1 MKIAIRNNEVF
12 IDYAE
17 RFSDVEI
24 TAEPYN
30 YQIVS
35 ISDEIDIGEITYTDF
50 DISDSKYI
58 FNESRYNTRITAEK
72 EYVKNLEY
80 KTKID
85 KLIRQRYSVSDEIA
99 ILRQRDSKPEEYAEY
114 NAYCEECKAQA
125 KREIYKEE

>member
-30 YQIVS
+30 YQIAIVP
-35 ISDEIDIGEITYTDF
+35 DENDIGEITYTDF
-50 DISDSKYI
+50 DIVDRKYI
-58 FNESRYNTRITAEK
+58 FNESRYITRITAEK
-72 EYVKNLEY
+72 EMVNNLEY
-80 KTKID
+80 KTTID

-125 KREIYKEE
+125 KRELAKEV

>member
-24 TAEPYN
+24 ISEPYN
-30 YQIVS
+30 YQIAIVP
-35 ISDEIDIGEITYTDF
+35 DEIDIAEITYTDF
-50 DISDSKYI
+50 DIIDRKYI
-58 FNESRYNTRITAEK
+58 FNESRYNKRITAVK
-72 EYVKNLEY
+72 EMVNNLEY

-125 KREIYKEE
+125 KREVYKEV

>member
-1 MKIAIRNNEVF
+1 MKIAIRKNDLF
-12 IDYAE
+12 INYAD
-17 RFSDVEI
+17 RFNDDEI

-30 YQIVS
+30 YQIAIVPDNIS
-35 ISDEIDIGEITYTDF
+35 ITDITYADF
-50 DISDSKYI
+50 DIVDGKYI
-58 FNESRYNTRITAEK
+58 FSESRYNSRIIAEK
-72 EYVKNLEY
+72 EMVNNLEY

-125 KREIYKEE
+125 KSEVYKEE

>member
-1 MKIAIRNNEVF
+1 MKIAIRSNEIF

-30 YQIVS
+30 YQIA
-35 ISDEIDIGEITYTDF
+35 ILPDDIDKDKIIYTDF
-50 DISDSKYI
+50 DIIDGKYI
-58 FNESRYNTRITAEK
+58 FNDSRYNNRITAEK
-72 EYVKNLEY
+72 ETVKNLEY
-80 KTKID
+80 KTTID
-85 KLIRQRYSVSDEIA
+85 KLIRQRYSISDEIA

-125 KREIYKEE
+125 KSELANKE